1 MCNIRFRHI
10 YQTHATSECLFLAA
24 WAELAAL
31 SFRTA
36 SVSEA
41 RIASTAATASRNR
54 RCTARA
60 RPLRRYD
67 LSRGAQGTGRPL
79 VDPWIRH
86 RRERLSILTSIADP
100 NSRCALL

>member
-24 WAELAAL
+24 WAELTAL

-54 RCTARA
+54 RCTAR
-60 RPLRRYD
+60 PRYD
-67 LSRGAQGTGRPL
+67 LSRGAQWAGRTL

-86 RRERLSILTSIADP
+86 RHQRLSILTSIADP